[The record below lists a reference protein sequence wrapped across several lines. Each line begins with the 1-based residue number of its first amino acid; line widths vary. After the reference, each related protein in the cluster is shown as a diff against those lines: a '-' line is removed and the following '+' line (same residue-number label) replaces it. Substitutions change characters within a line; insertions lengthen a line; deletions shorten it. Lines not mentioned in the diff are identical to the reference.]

1 MDGLIWTAYEHN
13 MGSKTPAKIRKEIL
27 KQRGVQMEKHTR
39 KPVPVTDIPTPFKK
53 TTLMKLLESQQGLP
67 IEQFIFIGTIYEA
80 EKNLGI
86 DATTI
91 SKWRTLIT
99 DARDKEFF
107 AQFEE
112 G

>member
-1 MDGLIWTAYEHN
+1 MSN
-13 MGSKTPAKIRKEIL
+13 KTPAKIRKEIL
-27 KQRGVQMEKHTR
+27 RKRGVQMEKHTR
-39 KPVPVTDIPTPFKK
+39 KPISVEELPTPYKK
-53 TTLMKLLESQQGLP
+53 TSLMKLLELKMGIPL
-67 IEQFIFIGTIYEA
+67 EQFIFTGTIYEA
-80 EKNLGI
+80 EKKLNI

-107 AQFEE
+107 AQFDVK